1 MAKLSLDA
9 DLVSLFKA
17 GTRFNTARLTSVL
30 QGWATD
36 AVDAHEPTSASR
48 ASKSQQANS
57 HKTKCDWINSQYGK
71 KQPRHDLGGES
82 CSQNDNGYCNKN

>member
-1 MAKLSLDA
+1 MGNLSWDA
-9 DLVSLFKA
+9 DLVSLFQA
-17 GTRFNTARLTSVL
+17 ERGFNTARLTSVL

-71 KQPRHDLGGES
+71 KQPRHDLGGEFR
-82 CSQNDNGYCNKN
+82 SQNDNGYGNKD